1 VIDVSAIQYQQS
13 GKGAPVLVE
22 AVCLKRDFFACGF
35 TGPIKFDSAP
45 NRFRFTR
52 TEFHP
57 RGAAFGQTQ
66 FREK

>member
-1 VIDVSAIQYQQS
+1 MQIGHGV
-13 GKGAPVLVE
+13 PVLVF
-22 AVCLKRDFFACGF
+22 AVHLKPDFFACGSI
-35 TGPIKFDSAP
+35 GPIKFDPAP

-52 TEFHP
+52 TAFHP